1 MAGKKFLNPIGKII
15 LCLIGML
22 VMGYFLLPAIQSGDY
37 DDRMTIVRGLVFL
50 AFTILLVRS
59 IAALWLGSNSER

>member
-1 MAGKKFLNPIGKII
+1 MAGKKFLNPIGKMI

-37 DDRMTIVRGLVFL
+37 DDRMTIVRGIVFL
-50 AFTILLVRS
+50 AFSILLVRS
-59 IAALWLGSNSER
+59 IAEAWHGPDSER